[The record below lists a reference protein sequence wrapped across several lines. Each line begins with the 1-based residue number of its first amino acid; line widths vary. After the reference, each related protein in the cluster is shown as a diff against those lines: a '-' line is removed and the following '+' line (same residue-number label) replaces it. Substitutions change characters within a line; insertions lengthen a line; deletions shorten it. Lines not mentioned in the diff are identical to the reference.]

1 MTENTTMHIPAQ
13 PNPVGLTLVW
23 DCDRPRRIEAVT
35 VHRQVVRVTPNGSR
49 IIDTAISLPRVRFL
63 EEPEDPPSS
72 ARDTTDATTPLADEE
87 APRLAA

>member
-1 MTENTTMHIPAQ
+1 MHIAAQ

-49 IIDTAISLPRVRFL
+49 IVETTISLPRVRFL
-63 EEPEDPPSS
+63 EEPEDSPSS
-72 ARDTTDATTPLADEE
+72 ASDTTDAATPLADEE
-87 APRLAA
+87 ALGLAA